1 MVITKEKEQRDI
13 DDAKCDSTAPL
24 LSSQENQNIPS
35 PFSDVAITSEFT
47 LKHTKGVIPQS
58 QESWVPVMASATG
71 YLRDLGQS
79 S

>member
-1 MVITKEKEQRDI
+1 MQSVNAQ
-13 DDAKCDSTAPL
+13 PL
-24 LSSQENQNIPS
+24 CFPPRNNQNIPS

-58 QESWVPVMASATG
+58 QESWVPVVASAIG
-71 YLRDLGQS
+71 YLCDLGQS